1 MSAARYLGF
10 KMSCTLVTALLK
22 EKEIGCKFTCGPF
35 GSRLCFQLGCCTKRE
50 QIVQNGFQVTR
61 SRIPAMLTVMSSQ
74 KVPVEAEQRLG
85 NLAQFFSWL

>member
-10 KMSCTLVTALLK
+10 KMSCTLVATLLK
-22 EKEIGCKFTCGPF
+22 EKEIGCKFTCSPF
-35 GSRLCFQLGCCTKRE
+35 CFQLGCCTERE

-74 KVPVEAEQRLG
+74 KVPVEAE
-85 NLAQFFSWL
+85 